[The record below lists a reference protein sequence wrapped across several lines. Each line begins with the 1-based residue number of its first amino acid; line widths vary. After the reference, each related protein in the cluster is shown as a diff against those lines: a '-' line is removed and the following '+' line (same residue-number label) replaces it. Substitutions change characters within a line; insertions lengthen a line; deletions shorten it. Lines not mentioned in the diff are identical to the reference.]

1 MQMSFLDPLDLLP
14 DPKEESEGGEGEGG
28 GVGVAGLDV
37 EQLNAYFLAA
47 LIQKIREGEEQF
59 GIVPLSEDPNLLL
72 GEKAK
77 TSGMGHNEISP
88 HPLLSESQQFSGIS
102 DDLNIPSDE
111 NPRAAQNYELR
122 LAQQLAYQRK
132 KRIAPGR

>member
-1 MQMSFLDPLDLLP
+1 MSFLDPLDLLP
-14 DPKEESEGGEGEGG
+14 DPKEESEGEGGEGG
-28 GVGVAGLDV
+28 AGVAGLDV

-59 GIVPLSEDPNLLL
+59 GIVPLSQDPNLLL

-77 TSGMGHNEISP
+77 TSTSGMGHNEISP
-88 HPLLSESQQFSGIS
+88 HPLLMESQQFSGIS

-111 NPRAAQNYELR
+111 NPRAENAYQLR
-122 LAQQLAYQRK
+122 LEKQLAYQRR